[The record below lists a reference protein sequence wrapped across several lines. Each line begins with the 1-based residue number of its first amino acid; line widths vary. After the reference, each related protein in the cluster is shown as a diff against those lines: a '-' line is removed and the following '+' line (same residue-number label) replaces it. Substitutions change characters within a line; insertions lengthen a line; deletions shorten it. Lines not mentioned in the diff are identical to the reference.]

1 MRKTIRLSYQRA
13 LLKLKRLLSVLK
25 STHQMWLLVLALT
38 VAQPLRRHFE
48 ILFQVIF
55 PVYKV
60 VGI

>member
-1 MRKTIRLSYQRA
+1 
-13 LLKLKRLLSVLK
+13 
-25 STHQMWLLVLALT
+25 MWLLVLALT
-38 VAQPLRRHFE
+38 VAQPLQRHFE